1 MGMATFWSMLPSD
14 GSVFSEGDTVTAM
27 ATHSMIAAGTDNGLD
42 DAFELEDFWSTSGA
56 MSGVAA
62 TCAALTLAVA
72 ATL

>member
-1 MGMATFWSMLPSD
+1 MATFWSMLPSD

-27 ATHSMIAAGTDNGLD
+27 ATHSMIASGTDNGLD
-42 DAFELEDFWSTSGA
+42 DAFELEDWWSSGA